1 MVERIIELSVR
12 HKWVV
17 FGAMLVLALF
27 AAESARKTPLDA
39 LPDLSDPQVIVYTE
53 WMGRSPDLVEDQ
65 ITYPLVRALQSTPGV
80 QTVRGYSMFGMS
92 FTYAIFGEGTDIY
105 WARTRVLEQL
115 GRVQQLL
122 PPGLS
127 PTPGPDASG
136 VGWIYQYVLK
146 DGTGRMDLAELR
158 ALQDFTVRPALQA
171 VAGVAEVAS
180 LGGFERQYQIVIDP
194 DQLVGFGL
202 TVTDIT
208 RSVRD
213 ANAEVGARVLELA
226 GREYVL
232 RGRGY
237 VKALKDLEQSVV
249 AVGTGGTPIRLG
261 DVASVRYG
269 PEIRRGAADWN
280 GTGEAVGGIVV
291 MRIGSNA
298 LQVIRALDS
307 QIATLRLPDGVRL
320 IPTYD
325 RSELILGSVE
335 TLTDTLIQQ
344 AIIVTIICLVFLFH
358 ARSALVVMIVL
369 PLSVL
374 LSFIAIRYLGLS
386 SNIMSLGGIAIAIG
400 ELADAAIVL
409 IENAHVRL
417 ATAPAGADRQRIIVD
432 ACKEV
437 GRPIFFS
444 LLLITVS
451 FLPIFTLTGQAGRLF
466 MPLAYTK
473 TFAMFAAAML
483 SITLAPPLIVLLLRG
498 RFRTEATNPVS
509 RLLTAAYRPI
519 AVLVVRFRIVVVAA
533 AVLLMIAT
541 VPTFHRLGSEF
552 MPPLDEGSLLVMPTT
567 FPGIAIEEA
576 RRAMTAQNRIIMR
589 FPEIASVHGKAG
601 RAETATD
608 PAQLDMIE
616 SVITL
621 RPRPDWPTRYTPRWY
636 STIAPDWA
644 KRGLRRVWPE
654 QQARTLAELSRDLDA
669 ALRMPGYQMAIAPPI
684 RTRIDML
691 TTGVRTPV
699 GIKVFGEELEEIE
712 RISVSLEGLLRQVPG
727 VRSTFAER
735 QTGREYIDI
744 IPDREAIARYG
755 LTVRDVQDVVEAAV
769 GGMSV
774 STAIAGRARFSINL
788 RYAADQRSDPQA
800 LRRILVP
807 VQATGSVADLSGAN
821 AGAGAST
828 QASGMGGASRGAS
841 TGGGMGSMGGGGGQV
856 GVRSGGAAAG
866 LAPPPMGG
874 LSVSPDLMEQWR
886 QPGAAVP
893 LGELADVR
901 VTTGPPMIKDEN
913 GVLVGYVFADI
924 DQTQR
929 DLGGWVDD
937 AKTIV
942 ASQLALPPGYRLQ
955 WTGQYEFLAEME
967 ARLRDVIPL
976 TLVLVV
982 ALLYLSM
989 RGWPQT
995 LLVLSSLPFAVAGSV
1010 WLLAFMDYNL
1020 STAVWVGLIAVAGVA
1035 AETGI
1040 VMVVYL
1046 DEAFERYLRE
1056 GRIRTPADVDA
1067 AVVEGAAARVRPL
1080 IMTVATTVLGLL
1092 PLLWEAGVGADVSA
1106 RTAAPVVGGLWSC
1119 MFLTLLVLPAAYAM
1133 WRRHQV
1139 RVTTAVSVPHDA
1151 VTTSNRASLH
1161 CRIIGYS
1168 RLTFPG
1174 HAVPDRMIELRSAR
1188 VFNVARR
1195 PSHPPHGRI
1204 HDGESQGFHGSK
1216 GSSRAGLRTL
1226 HGHRARGGACLGDQ
1240 GDRRLV
1246 SWFVQ
1251 PGLSMDR
1258 DP

>member
-17 FGAMLVLALF
+17 FSAVLALALF
-27 AAESARKTPLDA
+27 AAVSARQTPLDA
-39 LPDLSDPQVIVYTE
+39 LPDISDPQVIIYTE

-92 FTYAIFGEGTDIY
+92 FTYALFGEGTDIY

-122 PPGLS
+122 PPGVS
-127 PTPGPDASG
+127 PTLGPDASG
-136 VGWIYQYVLK
+136 VGWVYQYVLK
-146 DGTGRMDLAELR
+146 DSTGRMDLAELR

-180 LGGFERQYQIVIDP
+180 VGGFERQYQIVIDP
-194 DQLVGFGL
+194 DKLVGFGL

-237 VKALKDLEQSVV
+237 VKELKDLEQSVV
-249 AVGTGGTPIRLG
+249 TVGPGGTPVRLG
-261 DVASVRYG
+261 DVARVGYG

-280 GTGEAVGGIVV
+280 GTGEAVGGIEV

-298 LQVIRALDS
+298 LQVIRALES
-307 QIATLRLPDGVRL
+307 EVATLRLPDGVRL

-335 TLTDTLIQQ
+335 TLTNTLIQQ
-344 AIIVTIICLVFLFH
+344 GVIVTIICLVFLFH

-374 LSFIAIRYLGLS
+374 MSFIGIRYLGLS
-386 SNIMSLGGIAIAIG
+386 SNIMSLGGIAIAVG

-417 ATAPAGADRQRIIVD
+417 AAAPAGSDRQRVIVD

-444 LLLITVS
+444 LLLITIS
-451 FLPIFTLTGQAGRLF
+451 FLPIFTLAGQAGRLF

-473 TFAMFAAAML
+473 TFAMFAAAVL
-483 SITLAPPLIVLLLRG
+483 SITLAPPLMVLLLKG

-509 RLLTAAYRPI
+509 RLLGALYRPI
-519 AVLVVRFRIVVVAA
+519 AVLVVRFRLLVVVAA
-533 AVLLMIAT
+533 IALMAAT
-541 VPTFHRLGSEF
+541 VPAFQRLGSEF

-576 RRAMTAQNRIIMR
+576 RRALIAQDRVIMG
-589 FPEIASVHGKAG
+589 FPEVASVHGKAG

-616 SVITL
+616 SVIAL
-621 RPRPDWPTRYTPRWY
+621 RPREQWPTRYAPRWY
-636 STIAPDWA
+636 STTAPEWA
-644 KRGLRRVWPE
+644 KSGLRRVWPE
-654 QQARTLAELSRDLDA
+654 QRARTMAELSRDLDA

-699 GIKVFGEELEEIE
+699 GIKVFGEDLREIE
-712 RISVSLEGLLRQVPG
+712 RISIALEGMLRQVPG
-727 VRSTFAER
+727 TRSTFAER

-744 IPDREAIARYG
+744 VPNRDAIARYG
-755 LTVRDVQDVVEAAV
+755 LTVRDVQDVVETAI
-769 GGMSV
+769 GGMQV
-774 STAIAGRARFSINL
+774 STAIAGRARFSLNL
-788 RYAADQRSDPQA
+788 RYSPDQRSDPEA

-807 VQATGSVADLSGAN
+807 VQTTGGAADVGGAN
-821 AGAGAST
+821 AGAGAGAPAGGMDSAG
-828 QASGMGGASRGAS
+828 ASGTSL
-841 TGGGMGSMGGGGGQV
+841 T
-856 GVRSGGAAAG
+856 
-866 LAPPPMGG
+866 PPLMGG
-874 LSVSPDLMEQWR
+874 LSGSPDLMEQWR

-893 LGELADVR
+893 LGQLADVR
-901 VTTGPPMIKDEN
+901 ITTGPPMIKDEN

-924 DQTQR
+924 DPTQR

-937 AKTIV
+937 AKAVV
-942 ASQLALPPGYRLQ
+942 ASQLTLPAGYRLQ
-955 WTGQYEFLAEME
+955 WTGQYEFLAAME
-967 ARLRDVIPL
+967 ARLRYVIPL
-976 TLVLVV
+976 TLILVV
-982 ALLYLSM
+982 ILLYLSM

-995 LLVLSSLPFAVAGSV
+995 FLVLSSLPFAVAGSV
-1010 WLLAFMDYNL
+1010 WLLVFMHYNL

-1046 DEAFERYLRE
+1046 DEAFDRHMRE

-1067 AVVEGAAARVRPL
+1067 AVVEGASARVRPL
-1080 IMTVATTVLGLL
+1080 VMTVATTVLGLL

-1139 RVTTAVSVPHDA
+1139 RV
-1151 VTTSNRASLH
+1151 
-1161 CRIIGYS
+1161 
-1168 RLTFPG
+1168 
-1174 HAVPDRMIELRSAR
+1174 AVPLLRDAAHVS
-1188 VFNVARR
+1188 
-1195 PSHPPHGRI
+1195 PS
-1204 HDGESQGFHGSK
+1204 
-1216 GSSRAGLRTL
+1216 
-1226 HGHRARGGACLGDQ
+1226 
-1240 GDRRLV
+1240 
-1246 SWFVQ
+1246 
-1251 PGLSMDR
+1251 
-1258 DP
+1258 

>member
-1 MVERIIELSVR
+1 MVQRIIELSVR

-17 FGAMLVLALF
+17 FGAVFVLALF
-27 AAESARKTPLDA
+27 AADSARKTPLDA

-65 ITYPLVRALQSTPGV
+65 ITYPLVRALQSTPGI

-92 FTYAIFGEGTDIY
+92 FTYALFGEGTDIY

-122 PPGLS
+122 PPGVS
-127 PTPGPDASG
+127 PTLGPDASG
-136 VGWIYQYVLK
+136 IGWVYQYVLK
-146 DGTGRMDLAELR
+146 DSTGRFDLAELR

-171 VAGVAEVAS
+171 VSGVAEVAS
-180 LGGFERQYQIVIDP
+180 LGGFERQYQIVVDP
-194 DQLVGFGL
+194 DRLVGFGL
-202 TVTDIT
+202 TLTDIT

-237 VKALKDLEQSVV
+237 VKDLADLEQSVV
-249 AVGTGGTPIRLG
+249 TVGAGGTPVRLG
-261 DVASVRYG
+261 DIATVRFG
-269 PEIRRGAADWN
+269 PDIRRGAADFN
-280 GTGEAVGGIVV
+280 GTGEAAGGIVV

-298 LQVIRALDS
+298 LQVIAAIK
-307 QIATLRLPDGVRL
+307 QEIATLRLPDGVQL

-325 RSELILGSVE
+325 RSDLILGSIA
-335 TLTDTLIQQ
+335 TLKDTLVQQ
-344 AIIVTIICLVFLFH
+344 AVIVTIICLVFLFH
-358 ARSALVVMIVL
+358 ARSALVVMFVL

-374 LSFIAIRYLGLS
+374 FSFIGIRYLGLS

-417 ATAPAGADRQRIIVD
+417 AAAAPGADRKQIIVD

-451 FLPIFTLTGQAGRLF
+451 FLPIFTLAGQAGRLF

-483 SITLAPPLIVLLLRG
+483 SITLAPALMVLLLKG

-509 RLLTAAYRPI
+509 RVLTAIYRPI
-519 AVLVVRFRIVVVAA
+519 AARIVRFRVVVVAA
-533 AVLLMIAT
+533 AAVLMLAT
-541 VPTFHRLGSEF
+541 VPIFQRLGSEF
-552 MPPLDEGSLLVMPTT
+552 MPPLDEGTLLVMPTT
-567 FPGIAIEEA
+567 FPGISIEEA
-576 RRAMTAQNRIIMR
+576 RRALQRQNQTIMS
-589 FPEIASVHGKAG
+589 FAEVASVHGKAG

-616 SVITL
+616 TVLTL
-621 RPRPDWPTRYTPRWY
+621 RPRDEWPARHTHRWY
-636 STIAPDWA
+636 SDQAPGWLKPTLA
-644 KRGLRRVWPE
+644 AIWPE
-654 QQARTLAELSRDLDA
+654 ERARTLAELSRDLDA

-699 GIKVFGEELEEIE
+699 GIKVFGDDLTEIE
-712 RISVSLEGLLRQVPG
+712 HVSIALEGLLRQVPG
-727 VRSTFAER
+727 TRSTFADR
-735 QTGREYIDI
+735 QTGREYVDI
-744 IPDREAIARYG
+744 VPNRDAIARYG

-769 GGMSV
+769 GGMRV

-788 RYAADQRSDPQA
+788 RYAADRRSDPQA

-807 VQATGSVADLSGAN
+807 VQSTGGVSDFGGAN
-821 AGAGAST
+821 AG
-828 QASGMGGASRGAS
+828 GGASPASSGMVTSAAGA
-841 TGGGMGSMGGGGGQV
+841 TGGGMGAMGGGGSSSAM
-856 GVRSGGAAAG
+856 RSGAATSATQQALPMGSAQGAA
-866 LAPPPMGG
+866 
-874 LSVSPDLMEQWR
+874 DLLEQWR

-901 VTTGPPMIKDEN
+901 VVTGPPMIKDEN

-937 AKTIV
+937 AK
-942 ASQLALPPGYRLQ
+942 ALVEARLKLPAGYRLQ
-955 WTGQYEFLAEME
+955 WTGQYEFLAQME
-967 ARLRDVIPL
+967 ARLRYIIPL

-982 ALLYLSM
+982 GLLYMSM

-995 LLVLSSLPFAVAGSV
+995 LLVLSSLPFAVAGSI
-1010 WLLAFMDYNL
+1010 WLLAFMNYNL

-1046 DEAFERYLRE
+1046 DEAFERYMRA
-1056 GRIRTPADVDA
+1056 GRIRKPQDVDA
-1067 AVVEGAAARVRPL
+1067 AVVEGASARVRPL
-1080 IMTVATTVLGLL
+1080 VMTVATTVLGLL
-1092 PLLWEAGVGADVSA
+1092 PLLWEGGVGADVSA

-1139 RVTTAVSVPHDA
+1139 R
-1151 VTTSNRASLH
+1151 ASL
-1161 CRIIGYS
+1161 S
-1168 RLTFPG
+1168 VSL
-1174 HAVPDRMIELRSAR
+1174 
-1188 VFNVARR
+1188 
-1195 PSHPPHGRI
+1195 PHGAA
-1204 HDGESQGFHGSK
+1204 GSE
-1216 GSSRAGLRTL
+1216 
-1226 HGHRARGGACLGDQ
+1226 GAA
-1240 GDRRLV
+1240 
-1246 SWFVQ
+1246 
-1251 PGLSMDR
+1251 
-1258 DP
+1258 

>member
-17 FGAMLVLALF
+17 FGAVCALALW
-27 AAESARKTPLDA
+27 AADSVRRTPLDA
-39 LPDLSDPQVIVYTE
+39 VPDLSDPQVIIYTE

-80 QTVRGYSMFGMS
+80 RTVRGYSMFGMS
-92 FTYAIFGEGTDIY
+92 FTYAIFDEGADIY

-122 PPGLS
+122 PPGVA
-127 PTPGPDASG
+127 PTLGPDASG
-136 VGWIYQYVLK
+136 IGWIYQYILK
-146 DGTGRMDLAELR
+146 DTAGRMDLAELR

-171 VAGVAEVAS
+171 VPGVAEVAS
-180 LGGFERQYQIVIDP
+180 VGGFERQYQIVVDP
-194 DQLVGFGL
+194 DRLVGYGL
-202 TVTDIT
+202 TLTDIT
-208 RSVRD
+208 RAVRD

-237 VKALKDLEQSVV
+237 VKDLADLERSVV
-249 AVGTGGTPIRLG
+249 AVGAGGTPVRLG
-261 DVASVRYG
+261 DVAAVRHG

-280 GTGEAVGGIVV
+280 GTGEAAGGIVV

-298 LQVIRALDS
+298 LEVIQAVERE
-307 QIATLRLPDGVRL
+307 IATLRLPDGVHL

-325 RSELILGSVE
+325 RSEVILGSI
-335 TLTDTLIQQ
+335 DTLRSTLVQQ
-344 AIIVTIICLVFLFH
+344 AVIVTVICLVFLFH
-358 ARSALVVMIVL
+358 ARSALVVILVL

-374 LSFIAIRYLGLS
+374 LSFIGIRYLGLT

-417 ATAPAGADRQRIIVD
+417 AAAPQGADRKQIIVD

-451 FLPIFTLTGQAGRLF
+451 FLPIFTLAGQAGRLF
-466 MPLAYTK
+466 TPLAYTK

-483 SITLAPPLIVLLLRG
+483 SITLAPALMVLLLKG
-498 RFRTEATNPVS
+498 RFRTEAGNPVS
-509 RLLTAAYRPI
+509 RLLSAVYRPV
-519 AVLVVRFRIVVVAA
+519 AVLVVRHRFLVVAGA
-533 AVLLMIAT
+533 AALILAT
-541 VPTFHRLGSEF
+541 VPVFQRLGSEF

-576 RRAMTAQNRIIMR
+576 RRAMTAQHRAIMA
-589 FPEIASVHGKAG
+589 FAEVASVHGKAG

-616 SVITL
+616 SVVML
-621 RPRPDWPTRYTPRWY
+621 RPRSEWPTRFTPRWY
-636 STIAPDWA
+636 SSRAPRWTRA
-644 KRGLRRVWPE
+644 LLGSIWPE
-654 QQARTLAELSRDLDA
+654 DRPRTLAELTRDLDA

-691 TTGVRTPV
+691 STGVRTPAGV
-699 GIKVFGEELEEIE
+699 KVFGDDLKVIE
-712 RISVSLEGLLRQVPG
+712 RVSVALEGMLREVRG
-727 VRSTFAER
+727 TRSTFAER

-744 IPDREAIARYG
+744 VPNRDAIARYG

-769 GGMSV
+769 GGMPV

-788 RYAADQRSDPQA
+788 RYAADRRSDPQA
-800 LRRILVP
+800 LRAILIP
-807 VQATGSVADLSGAN
+807 VQPTGAVSEIAAAD
-821 AGAGAST
+821 AGAGVTPGPGSIVG
-828 QASGMGGASRGAS
+828 SISSR
-841 TGGGMGSMGGGGGQV
+841 GGGMGSMGGGAQGGMSSSA
-856 GVRSGGAAAG
+856 GVTAGTASASMGVNQGA
-866 LAPPPMGG
+866 
-874 LSVSPDLMEQWR
+874 PDFMDRWR

-893 LGELADVR
+893 LGDLAEVR

-924 DQTQR
+924 DTTAR

-937 AKTIV
+937 AKALV
-942 ASQLALPPGYRLQ
+942 ASRLELPAGYRLQ

-967 ARLRDVIPL
+967 ARLRYVIPL
-976 TLVLVV
+976 TFVLIV

-989 RGWPQT
+989 RGWAQT
-995 LLVLSSLPFAVAGSV
+995 FLVLSSLPFALAGSV

-1046 DEAFERYLRE
+1046 DEAFERYRRE
-1056 GRIRTPADVDA
+1056 GRIQVPDDVDA

-1080 IMTVATTVLGLL
+1080 VMTVATTVLGLL

-1119 MFLTLLVLPAAYAM
+1119 MVLTLLVLPAAYAM

-1139 RVTTAVSVPHDA
+1139 RAA
-1151 VTTSNRASLH
+1151 A
-1161 CRIIGYS
+1161 
-1168 RLTFPG
+1168 
-1174 HAVPDRMIELRSAR
+1174 AVPLPATAASA
-1188 VFNVARR
+1188 
-1195 PSHPPHGRI
+1195 
-1204 HDGESQGFHGSK
+1204 
-1216 GSSRAGLRTL
+1216 
-1226 HGHRARGGACLGDQ
+1226 
-1240 GDRRLV
+1240 
-1246 SWFVQ
+1246 
-1251 PGLSMDR
+1251 
-1258 DP
+1258 

>member
-1 MVERIIELSVR
+1 MVERIIELSVK
-12 HKWVV
+12 HKWIV
-17 FGAMLVLALF
+17 FGAVLVLALF
-27 AAESARKTPLDA
+27 AADSVRKTPLDA
-39 LPDLSDPQVIVYTE
+39 LPDISDPQVIIYTE

-92 FTYAIFGEGTDIY
+92 FTYALFSEGTDIY

-122 PPGLS
+122 PPGVS
-127 PTPGPDASG
+127 PTLGPDASG
-136 VGWIYQYVLK
+136 VGWVYQYVLK

-171 VAGVAEVAS
+171 VTGVAEVAS
-180 LGGFERQYQIVIDP
+180 LGGFEREYQIVIDP
-194 DQLVGFGL
+194 DRLVGFGL

-237 VKALKDLEQSVV
+237 IKERADLEQSVV
-249 AVGTGGTPIRLG
+249 AVGQGGTPIRLG
-261 DVASVRYG
+261 DVATVRFG
-269 PEIRRGAADWN
+269 PQIRRGAADWN
-280 GTGEAVGGIVV
+280 GTGETVGGIVV

-298 LQVIRALDS
+298 LQVIRALEA
-307 QIATLRLPDGVRL
+307 QLATLRLPDGVRL

-325 RSELILGSVE
+325 RSALILGSVK
-335 TLTDTLIQQ
+335 TLTDTLTQQ

-358 ARSALVVMIVL
+358 ARSALVVMIIL
-369 PLSVL
+369 PLAVL
-374 LSFIAIRYLGLS
+374 FSFIGIRYLGLT

-400 ELADAAIVL
+400 ELGDAAIVL

-417 ATAPAGADRQRIIVD
+417 AAAPPGGDRTRLIVD

-451 FLPIFTLTGQAGRLF
+451 FLPIFTLAGQAGRLF
-466 MPLAYTK
+466 LPLAYTK
-473 TFAMFAAAML
+473 TFAMFAASIL
-483 SITLAPPLIVLLLRG
+483 SITLAPPLMVLLLKG

-509 RLLTAAYRPI
+509 RLLSAVYRPVATI
-519 AVLVVRFRIVVVAA
+519 VVRFRMLVVVAA
-533 AVLLMIAT
+533 AVLMVAT
-541 VPTFHRLGSEF
+541 VPVFQRLGSEF

-576 RRAMTAQNRIIMR
+576 RRALVAQDRIVMR
-589 FPEIASVHGKAG
+589 FPEVASVHGKAG

-616 SVITL
+616 SVIAL
-621 RPRPDWPTRYTPRWY
+621 RPRDEWPVRYTPRWY
-636 STIAPDWA
+636 SATAPDWA
-644 KRGLRRVWPE
+644 KSLLRRVWPE
-654 QQARTLAELSRDLDA
+654 QQARTLAELSRDLGA

-699 GIKVFGEELEEIE
+699 GIKVFGDNLNEIE
-712 RISVSLEGLLRQVPG
+712 RISVALEGMLRQVPG
-727 VRSTFAER
+727 TRSTFAER
-735 QTGREYIDI
+735 QTGREYVDI
-744 IPDREAIARYG
+744 VPNRETIARYG
-755 LTVRDVQDVVEAAV
+755 LTVRDVQDVIEAAV
-769 GGMSV
+769 GGMPV

-788 RYAADQRSDPQA
+788 RYAADQRSDPEA

-807 VQATGSVADLSGAN
+807 VQSAASAMPGDGAN
-821 AGAGAST
+821 TGAGNSSQAAGLVRPASGGGAGA
-828 QASGMGGASRGAS
+828 
-841 TGGGMGSMGGGGGQV
+841 MGSMGGAGSRTSMTG
-856 GVRSGGAAAG
+856 SAMSTGAS
-866 LAPPPMGG
+866 PPMGG
-874 LSVSPDLMEQWR
+874 ASASPDLLEQWR

-893 LGELADVR
+893 LGQLADIR

-924 DQTQR
+924 DPTQR
-929 DLGGWVDD
+929 DLGGWVND
-937 AKTIV
+937 AKAVV
-942 ASQLALPPGYRLQ
+942 ASQLTLPAGYRLQ
-955 WTGQYEFLAEME
+955 WTGQYEFLAQME
-967 ARLRDVIPL
+967 ARLRYVIPL

-982 ALLYLSM
+982 ILLYFSM

-995 LLVLSSLPFAVAGSV
+995 FLVLCSLPFAVAGSI
-1010 WLLAFMDYNL
+1010 WLLAFMHYNL
-1020 STAVWVGLIAVAGVA
+1020 STAVWVGLIAMAGVA

-1046 DEAFERYLRE
+1046 DEAFGRHLAE
-1056 GRIRTPADVDA
+1056 GRIRTPEDVDA
-1067 AVVEGAAARVRPL
+1067 AVIEGASTRVRPL
-1080 IMTVATTVLGLL
+1080 LMTVATTVLGLL
-1092 PLLWEAGVGADVSA
+1092 PLLWESGVGADVSA

-1139 RVTTAVSVPHDA
+1139 R
-1151 VTTSNRASLH
+1151 ASLAAH
-1161 CRIIGYS
+1161 QP
-1168 RLTFPG
+1168 L
-1174 HAVPDRMIELRSAR
+1174 A
-1188 VFNVARR
+1188 
-1195 PSHPPHGRI
+1195 
-1204 HDGESQGFHGSK
+1204 
-1216 GSSRAGLRTL
+1216 
-1226 HGHRARGGACLGDQ
+1226 
-1240 GDRRLV
+1240 RLV
-1246 SWFVQ
+1246 ASE
-1251 PGLSMDR
+1251 GAA
-1258 DP
+1258 

>member
-17 FGAMLVLALF
+17 FGAVFALALF
-27 AAESARKTPLDA
+27 AADSMRKTPLDA

-92 FTYAIFGEGTDIY
+92 FTYALFDEATDIY

-122 PPGLS
+122 PPGVS
-127 PTPGPDASG
+127 PTLGPDASG
-136 VGWIYQYVLK
+136 VGWVYQYVLK
-146 DGTGRMDLAELR
+146 DRSGRLDLAELR

-194 DQLVGFGL
+194 DRLVGFGL

-237 VKALKDLEQSVV
+237 VKDLADLEQSVV
-249 AVGTGGTPIRLG
+249 TVGPAGTPIRLG
-261 DVASVRYG
+261 DVAVVRFG
-269 PEIRRGAADWN
+269 PEIRRGAADFN
-280 GTGEAVGGIVV
+280 GTGEVVGGIVV

-298 LQVIRALDS
+298 LEVIKAV
-307 QIATLRLPDGVRL
+307 QQEIATLRLPEGVHL

-325 RSELILGSVE
+325 RSDLILGSI
-335 TLTDTLIQQ
+335 DTLKNTLVQQ
-344 AIIVTIICLVFLFH
+344 AVIVTIICLVFLFH

-374 LSFIAIRYLGLS
+374 FSFIAIRYLGLS

-417 ATAPAGADRQRIIVD
+417 AGVPPGADRKPIIVE

-473 TFAMFAAAML
+473 TFAMFAAAIL
-483 SITLAPPLIVLLLRG
+483 SITLAPPLMVLLLKG
-498 RFRTEATNPVS
+498 RFRTEETNPVS
-509 RLLTAAYRPI
+509 RLLTAMYRPI
-519 AVLVVRFRIVVVAA
+519 AILIVRYRVVVVAA
-533 AVLLMIAT
+533 AAALMIAT
-541 VPTFHRLGSEF
+541 VPVFQRLGSEF

-567 FPGIAIEEA
+567 FAGISIEEA
-576 RRAMTAQNRIIMR
+576 RRAMQRQHQTIMR
-589 FPEIASVHGKAG
+589 FPEVASVHGKAG

-621 RPRPDWPTRYTPRWY
+621 RPLDEWPTRHTHRWY
-636 STIAPDWA
+636 SGFAPAWL
-644 KRGLRRVWPE
+644 KRPLGTVWPE
-654 QQARTLAELSRDLDA
+654 ERARTLAELSRDLDA
-669 ALRMPGYQMAIAPPI
+669 QLRTPGYQLAIAPPI

-699 GIKVFGEELEEIE
+699 GIKVFGEDLNEIE
-712 RISVSLEGLLRQVPG
+712 RVSIALEGMLRQVPG
-727 VRSTFAER
+727 TRSTFAER
-735 QTGREYIDI
+735 QTGREYVDI
-744 IPDREAIARYG
+744 VPNREAIARYG
-755 LTVRDVQDVVEAAV
+755 LTVRDVQDVIEAAV
-769 GGMSV
+769 GGMQV

-788 RYAADQRSDPQA
+788 RYAADRRSDPQA

-807 VQATGSVADLSGAN
+807 VQSSGSVMDFGGAST
-821 AGAGAST
+821 GAGASA
-828 QASGMGGASRGAS
+828 QSGGMSGS
-841 TGGGMGSMGGGGGQV
+841 TGSPAGGGMGSMGGGGSRG
-856 GVRSGGAAAG
+856 GIAPSGTTAATQGA
-866 LAPPPMGG
+866 LPMAVAQG
-874 LSVSPDLMEQWR
+874 SPDLLEQWR
-886 QPGAAVP
+886 QPGAAIP
-893 LGELADVR
+893 LGELADIR
-901 VTTGPPMIKDEN
+901 VVTGPPMIKDEN

-924 DQTQR
+924 DPTAR
-929 DLGGWVDD
+929 DLGGWVND
-937 AKTIV
+937 AKAVV
-942 ASQLALPPGYRLQ
+942 AAQLRLPAGYRLQ
-955 WTGQYEFLAEME
+955 WTGQYEFLEQME
-967 ARLRDVIPL
+967 ARLRYIVPL

-982 ALLYLSM
+982 GLLYLSM

-995 LLVLSSLPFAVAGSV
+995 WLVLSSLPFAVAGSV
-1010 WLLAFMDYNL
+1010 WLLDFMDYNL

-1046 DEAFERYLRE
+1046 DEAFLRYMRE
-1056 GRIRTPADVDA
+1056 GRIQKPEDVDA
-1067 AVVEGAAARVRPL
+1067 AVVEGASARVRPL
-1080 IMTVATTVLGLL
+1080 VMTVATTVLGLL

-1119 MFLTLLVLPAAYAM
+1119 MLLTLLVLPAAYAM

-1139 RVTTAVSVPHDA
+1139 RASVTLLA
-1151 VTTSNRASLH
+1151 
-1161 CRIIGYS
+1161 
-1168 RLTFPG
+1168 
-1174 HAVPDRMIELRSAR
+1174 
-1188 VFNVARR
+1188 
-1195 PSHPPHGRI
+1195 PHGAAA
-1204 HDGESQGFHGSK
+1204 EP
-1216 GSSRAGLRTL
+1216 
-1226 HGHRARGGACLGDQ
+1226 GGAA
-1240 GDRRLV
+1240 
-1246 SWFVQ
+1246 
-1251 PGLSMDR
+1251 
-1258 DP
+1258 